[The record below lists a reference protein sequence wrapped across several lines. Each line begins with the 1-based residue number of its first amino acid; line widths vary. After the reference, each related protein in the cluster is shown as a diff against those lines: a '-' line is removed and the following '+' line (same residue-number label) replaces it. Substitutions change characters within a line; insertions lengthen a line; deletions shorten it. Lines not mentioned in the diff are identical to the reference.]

1 MRLTAFQSGNKPIS
15 LTTNLISYLCAY
27 IKRNNKI
34 LEKKERK
41 KELTREARKET
52 NKRKEETPKKK
63 RQMAKRKLKVV
74 MLGEGRVGKTSLL
87 QRFLRNSFDEEC
99 PSTTKAT
106 MFANVKMEVCDTT
119 VDVSIW
125 DTAGQERFHALG
137 PIYYRDAQGAVLAYD
152 ITDKDSFDKV
162 KIWLKELHTVVG
174 ENIQVVI
181 VGNKCDLERD
191 RKVNKKEAEEW
202 AVAHHAKHFLCSAKL
217 GLRVTDAFQG
227 LVANIVKA
235 GGSEGSSSAMGGEGG
250 GGGGM
255 GNSVSGSSRSKRI
268 KISDTDETSGSPAGQ
283 REKRDG
289 CSC

>member
-1 MRLTAFQSGNKPIS
+1 
-15 LTTNLISYLCAY
+15 
-27 IKRNNKI
+27 
-34 LEKKERK
+34 
-41 KELTREARKET
+41 
-52 NKRKEETPKKK
+52 
-63 RQMAKRKLKVV
+63 MAKRKLKVV

-250 GGGGM
+250 GGM